1 MVLQRQAFGVH
12 DGVRGNLKGQMP
24 TALTVLSVLG
34 AAFFGVKMLTDPIG
48 WLAYALGIA
57 GCLFVWTRNTNVRHA
72 NHKVSSMNALH
83 DIDDRPT
90 LDRALAS
97 DRAILYKHST
107 RCPVSSYVID
117 EVHQFA
123 DTHPDWSIYILKVVE
138 RRALSNAVAD
148 ELGITHQSPQAFVI
162 KQGTCV
168 WHASHSDITAERLD
182 AQAT

>member
-1 MVLQRQAFGVH
+1 MT
-12 DGVRGNLKGQMP
+12 GVRGNLEGQMP
-24 TALTVLSVLG
+24 TVLTVLSVLG
-34 AAFFGVKMLTDPIG
+34 
-48 WLAYALGIA
+48 IA
-57 GCLFVWTRNTNVRHA
+57 GCLFAWRRNTNVRHA

-138 RRALSNAVAD
+138 RRALSDAVAD

>member
-1 MVLQRQAFGVH
+1 M
-12 DGVRGNLKGQMP
+12 
-24 TALTVLSVLG
+24 T
-34 AAFFGVKMLTDPIG
+34 
-48 WLAYALGIA
+48 
-57 GCLFVWTRNTNVRHA
+57 
-72 NHKVSSMNALH
+72 ALH